1 MNFNQFENYNYFFI
15 KILKMKK
22 TFFIPV
28 LMLFLAYTGSAQST
42 YVVDGKHSALV
53 FSVGYNYSE
62 FWGSFGNMQGKV
74 VLKDEKNFA
83 TATVEFWLDM
93 NSINTNSEARDG
105 HLQSERY
112 LNTAKDSSAT
122 FKSKYIKPLGD
133 NSYEMTGDLTIGG
146 KTLSQTVLVK
156 VTGQGEVG
164 EGDKRRTIMGFKVNF
179 SFNRSNYGIMGG
191 LPSVTDKVDIIM
203 SLHTVK
209 E

>member
-1 MNFNQFENYNYFFI
+1 
-15 KILKMKK
+15 MKK
-22 TFFIPV
+22 TV
-28 LMLFLAYTGSAQST
+28 LFPLLLLLLSSITASAQSS
-42 YVVDGKHSALV
+42 YVIDGRHSALV

-74 VLKDEKNFA
+74 VLTNEKDFA
-83 TATVEFWLDM
+83 TATVDFWLDL
-93 NSINTNSEARDG
+93 NSINTNSDGRDG
-105 HLQSERY
+105 HLQGERY
-112 LNTAKDSSAT
+112 MNTAKDSVAT

-133 NSYEMTGDLTIGG
+133 NSFEMTGDLTIGG

-164 EGDKRRTIMGFKVNF
+164 EGEKKRTIMGFKANF
-179 SFNRSNYGIMGG
+179 SFNRSNFGITGG
-191 LPSVTDKVDIIM
+191 LPSVTDKVDIIL